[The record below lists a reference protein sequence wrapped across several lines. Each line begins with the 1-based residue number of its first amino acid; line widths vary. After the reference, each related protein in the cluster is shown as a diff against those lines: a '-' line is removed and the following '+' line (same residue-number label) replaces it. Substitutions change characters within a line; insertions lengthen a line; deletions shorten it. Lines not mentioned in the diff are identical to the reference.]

1 MIKIVILGSN
11 GFIGSF
17 LKEYLKEENREIICI
32 TRNDL
37 DITNELLV
45 KKWLLKI
52 KPNIIINCAIS
63 LSKTGV
69 INENGDIIDINKE
82 RNNYL
87 IFQSFFAKLC
97 ILCPITFC
105 LLKYS
110 TLLISTFS
118 AINSFMFWC

>member
-82 RNNYL
+82 
-87 IFQSFFAKLC
+87 S
-97 ILCPITFC
+97 
-105 LLKYS
+105 
-110 TLLISTFS
+110 
-118 AINSFMFWC
+118 W